1 MEEID
6 EVGGM
11 VKAIELGIPK
21 MRIEKVLLRDEARI
35 DSKEETIVGVNK
47 YKPTEKQKINILSID
62 NEKVREKTNF

>member
-21 MRIEKVLLRDEARI
+21 MRIEKVLLRD
-35 DSKEETIVGVNK
+35 
-47 YKPTEKQKINILSID
+47 KQELTQK
-62 NEKVREKTNF
+62 RRR